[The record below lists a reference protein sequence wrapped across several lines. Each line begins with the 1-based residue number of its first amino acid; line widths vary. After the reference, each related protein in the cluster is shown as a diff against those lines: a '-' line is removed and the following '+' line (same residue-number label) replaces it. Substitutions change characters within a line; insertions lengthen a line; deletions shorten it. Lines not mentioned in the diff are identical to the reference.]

1 VLLVLGLVTPVL
13 MPMVGR
19 VDLVLVDQSVR
30 PGLHRGDVLL
40 TRPAAERDLRPGR
53 VVIVDSDEGRVVHR
67 IRAVGDGPRLRG
79 GGMSAATRIAVDGS
93 GGASPGWVQVEDV
106 VATRV
111 TTITGPNAAL
121 IRVVT
126 GRIGVTL
133 LLVVFLSILV
143 AASLRARTE
152 LPAAD
157 LPGPDVP
164 GTGPDGS
171 APGGAGS

>member
-1 VLLVLGLVTPVL
+1 LEALGPEHGGPYRGEVTRLLLPSAAVLLVLGLVTPVL

-93 GGASPGWVQVEDV
+93 GGASPGC
-106 VATRV
+106 R
-111 TTITGPNAAL
+111 
-121 IRVVT
+121 
-126 GRIGVTL
+126 
-133 LLVVFLSILV
+133 S
-143 AASLRARTE
+143 RTSS
-152 LPAAD
+152 P
-157 LPGPDVP
+157 PGSPPSPDP
-164 GTGPDGS
+164 TPR
-171 APGGAGS
+171 